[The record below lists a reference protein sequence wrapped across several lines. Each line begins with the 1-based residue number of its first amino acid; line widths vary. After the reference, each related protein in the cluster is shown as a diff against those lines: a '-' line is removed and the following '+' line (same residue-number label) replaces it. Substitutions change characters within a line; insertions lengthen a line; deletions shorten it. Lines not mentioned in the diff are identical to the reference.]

1 MFSTIQQ
8 DDSGPSLSVPSTS
21 YAPESAPISKPTKCL
36 GILKEVTEILE
47 AQEMTAAEDVAISVV
62 LKTMLGQVKN
72 VLKAGNLSK
81 QDGAPFPFSGKS

>member
-1 MFSTIQQ
+1 
-8 DDSGPSLSVPSTS
+8 
-21 YAPESAPISKPTKCL
+21 
-36 GILKEVTEILE
+36 VTEILE

-81 QDGAPFPFSGKS
+81 QDGAPFPFSEKS